1 MNVGTGKEVAS
12 LKTITRPRR
21 NFCGRMIAIA
31 EALWSRLSYEEYS
44 AQKEAR
50 PLQTHDSARFG
61 DVVFAL
67 SVASTDCL
75 SYQSRVI
82 QERSCRERSR
92 QLRFLQTSS
101 AHRYRAPAGLA
112 YR

>member
-21 NFCGRMIAIA
+21 CFCGRMIA

-92 QLRFLQTSS
+92 QLRFFANQLCAPVQS
-101 AHRYRAPAGLA
+101 ASWAGV
-112 YR
+112 

>member
-44 AQKEAR
+44 VQRKRSLCHRRKREAHTIDKTGASILR
-50 PLQTHDSARFG
+50 RSSRALLRGDKDRSEYSGFASLDSCFELPLF
-61 DVVFAL
+61 L
-67 SVASTDCL
+67 P
-75 SYQSRVI
+75 
-82 QERSCRERSR
+82 
-92 QLRFLQTSS
+92 LRHS
-101 AHRYRAPAGLA
+101 
-112 YR
+112 